1 MTGHAPSV
9 SPLMLRLRPTD
20 RARRLMEPVQDS
32 LDRALRLLP
41 GGPPMPVSLADLPS
55 PYELRGD
62 ELLLSTS
69 LLGPQAYAHD
79 EPEGPVRLDRW
90 RRALASVLEAASLRE
105 LSRRVGLPPDP
116 SDWRW
121 IGAAI
126 YAADT
131 VVPDAGLA
139 RPDIAAGLASGDLVA
154 TPRGGVLPYLAWRKT
169 TDPVQQAQYL
179 LEGGVVSPR
188 EWLNLGRWVFDAAGP
203 SQRLPSPV
211 APPRAHDLPLTLSPW
226 SWRDLHVP
234 AHDRGGHIE
243 AHGPG
248 AADRSWALAGEPHRT
263 LAGATE
269 APCTLTGRP
278 GAPLGSWEVASAEG
292 FGQIMGARGI
302 QFDVHSDGR
311 LELVL
316 ADAAVGPLA
325 ALAMAEEVGESGVSE
340 ARWSVAG
347 PRRLHFH
354 DVRSESLTLH
364 GRRGQSFAVPSGGFG
379 IGAWLSALEEGP
391 WAWKEMPGRL
401 VLRGEMLGSTIE
413 VRLRPAS

>member
-1 MTGHAPSV
+1 
-9 SPLMLRLRPTD
+9 MLRLLPTREAKALLD
-20 RARRLMEPVQDS
+20 PVDDALQ
-32 LDRALRLLP
+32 RALRLIP
-41 GGPPMPVSLADLPS
+41 GGS
-55 PYELRGD
+55 PLVVGIDELEGASVYELRGD
-62 ELLLSTS
+62 EVVLSTR
-69 LLGPQAYAHD
+69 LLGPRVHALGETPGQLA
-79 EPEGPVRLDRW
+79 LDRW
-90 RRALASVLEAASLRE
+90 RRALCSVLEAASLRE
-105 LSRRVGLPPDP
+105 LARRTDLPPDP

-121 IGAAI
+121 IGAAL
-126 YAADT
+126 YAADA
-131 VVPDAGLA
+131 VAPEAQLA
-139 RPDIAAGLASGDLVA
+139 LPDIAAGLGSGDLVA
-154 TPRGGVLPYLAWRKT
+154 CPRAGVLAYLAWRQAG
-169 TDPVQQAQYL
+169 TDPMQQAQYL
-179 LEGGVVSPR
+179 LEDGIVSVR
-188 EWLNLGRWVFDAAGP
+188 EWLKLGGWVFDPSGP
-203 SQRLPSPV
+203 ARRLPGPVPSP
-211 APPRAHDLPLTLSPW
+211 PPSALPATLGPW
-226 SWRDLHVP
+226 SWRPLVVP
-234 AHDRGGHIE
+234 PDPRGGRIE
-243 AHGPG
+243 AEGPG
-248 AADRSWALAGEPHRT
+248 GAAQSWALGGATHRS
-263 LAGATE
+263 LAGSTDG
-269 APCTLTGRP
+269 PCTLVGRP

-302 QFDVHSDGR
+302 QFDLHADGR
-311 LELVL
+311 LQLVL